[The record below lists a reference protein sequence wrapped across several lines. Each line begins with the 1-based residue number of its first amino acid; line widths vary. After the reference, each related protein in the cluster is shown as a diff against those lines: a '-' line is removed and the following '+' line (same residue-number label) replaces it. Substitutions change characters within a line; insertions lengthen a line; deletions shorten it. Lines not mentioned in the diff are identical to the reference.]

1 MKFYNRTKE
10 LEQLKRT
17 WVKSLTNA
25 QMTIVIGRRRI
36 GKTTLLIESVK
47 NRPHLYFF
55 ISRKNEILLC
65 EEFTEEIKN
74 KLSVNIYGQFQ
85 SFRDLFGYLME
96 LSSNTPF
103 TLIIDEFQEIYSV
116 NPSVYSEMQ
125 NIWDRNKNK
134 SHMNLILCGSVY
146 SMMKKIFEDAK
157 EPLFGRA
164 NQQININPF
173 DINTQ
178 KQILKE
184 YNRDYTSDDLL
195 FLYMITGGIPKYL
208 EILTENEAFTF
219 RSILNTV
226 ISDNSMFLDE
236 GRNILI
242 DEFGKDY
249 GNYFSIL
256 SLIASSK
263 TSRPEIESVLQMQ
276 TGGYLNRLENDFKI
290 IAKTKPILSKPNSR
304 SVKYHICDN
313 FLNFWFRFIYKY
325 KSAIEIDNLEYVKN
339 IILRDYNTYSGKI
352 LERYFTE
359 KLKSTG
365 NYSQIGSYWEKSNK
379 NEIDIVAINEDQK
392 KIDFY
397 EVKRNAENINI
408 NNLIIKSSNL
418 TKKLHD
424 FTPAYYG
431 LSLNDMWITAKNNWG
446 WDWDWGWGWG

>member
-226 ISDNSMFLDE
+226 IADNSMFLDE

-431 LSLNDMWITAKNNWG
+431 LSVNDMWITAKNNWG
-446 WDWDWGWGWG
+446 WGWG

>member
-184 YNRDYTSDDLL
+184 YNPDYTSDDLL

-226 ISDNSMFLDE
+226 IADNSMFLDE

-431 LSLNDMWITAKNNWG
+431 LSLNDM
-446 WDWDWGWGWG
+446 

>member
-134 SHMNLILCGSVY
+134 SHLNLILCGSVY

-184 YNRDYTSDDLL
+184 YNPDYTPDDLL
-195 FLYMITGGIPKYL
+195 FSYMVTGGIPKYL

-226 ISDNSMFLDE
+226 IADNSMFLDE

-263 TSRPEIESVLQMQ
+263 TSRPEIESVLQKQ
-276 TGGYLNRLENDFKI
+276 TGGYLDRLENDFKI

-304 SVKYHICDN
+304 AVKYHICDN

-446 WDWDWGWGWG
+446 

>member
-134 SHMNLILCGSVY
+134 SHLNLILCGSVY

-226 ISDNSMFLDE
+226 IADNSMFLDE

-431 LSLNDMWITAKNNWG
+431 LSLNDM
-446 WDWDWGWGWG
+446 

>member
-431 LSLNDMWITAKNNWG
+431 LSLNDM
-446 WDWDWGWGWG
+446 

>member
-184 YNRDYTSDDLL
+184 YNPDYTSDDLL

-219 RSILNTV
+219 KSILNTV
-226 ISDNSMFLDE
+226 IADNSMFLDE

-276 TGGYLNRLENDFKI
+276 TGGYLDRLENDFKI

-431 LSLNDMWITAKNNWG
+431 LSVNDM
-446 WDWDWGWGWG
+446 

>member
-226 ISDNSMFLDE
+226 IADNSMFLDE

-431 LSLNDMWITAKNNWG
+431 LSVNDM
-446 WDWDWGWGWG
+446 

>member
-184 YNRDYTSDDLL
+184 YNPDYTSDDLL

-219 RSILNTV
+219 KSILNTV
-226 ISDNSMFLDE
+226 IADNSMFLDE

-276 TGGYLNRLENDFKI
+276 TGGYLDRLENDFKI

-397 EVKRNAENINI
+397 EVKRNADNINI

-431 LSLNDMWITAKNNWG
+431 LSLNDM
-446 WDWDWGWGWG
+446 